1 MEEIIESSLPPRK
14 RMRLARKE
22 PLLDGERAKDLN
34 EMEEHEPDPK
44 LDGKRNME
52 AVRRMIE
59 NYRR

>member
-1 MEEIIESSLPPRK
+1 
-14 RMRLARKE
+14 MRLARKE